1 MDEKQEIITSV
12 AEMTAGEMLR
22 NARTTGRRKREIATI
37 AKLLCIREEF
47 LTALEEG
54 DYRKIPENVYIL
66 GFARSYAVE
75 LGLDP
80 DEVIAKLKRELGI
93 AVEDKKSAEEKRQE
107 KIEEKKIEKIEKI
120 DDKKEECFCINK
132 ETGRKEKVKFVA
144 KAMVVKIKPA
154 SQYVK
159 KHWIWFSSVLAVVLV
174 AIVLSVVL
182 LKKQQA
188 DVKPVSDEN
197 QIAPV
202 VEVEPVVETIKEPDF
217 RYPVREK
224 FNEKSKKESRV
235 VLQAE
240 KESWVKIEDAR
251 GNTVFS
257 RVLVPGDVY
266 YMPLSD
272 KFKGTFG
279 NAGAIDVW
287 VDGQLVNKVGPAN
300 TRKSGISMAPDALKA
315 AGLAE

>member
-1 MDEKQEIITSV
+1 MEEKQEILSPI

-37 AKLLCIREEF
+37 SRILYIREDF

-54 DYRKIPENVYIL
+54 NYRVIPEDVYIL

-80 DEVIAKLKRELGI
+80 EVVIKKLKQELGI
-93 AVEDKKSAEEKRQE
+93 AP
-107 KIEEKKIEKIEKI
+107 IEEKTETPEPV
-120 DDKKEECFCINK
+120 KKEVVKPNRPT
-132 ETGRKEKVKFVA
+132 ETVKKDRFKFVKVA
-144 KAMVVKIKPA
+144 V
-154 SQYVK
+154 QYIK
-159 KHWIWFSSVLAVVLV
+159 KHWIWFASGFVAVLGIVALVLV
-174 AIVLSVVL
+174 LTSGGADKAQESVAQPE
-182 LKKQQA
+182 QQ
-188 DVKPVSDEN
+188 E
-197 QIAPV
+197 V
-202 VEVEPVVETIKEPDF
+202 VEQKVTGPDF

-224 FNEKSKKESRV
+224 FNEKASKESRV

-240 KESWVKIEDAR
+240 KESWVKIENAR
-251 GNTVFS
+251 GDTVFS

-266 YMPLSD
+266 YMPLGD

-287 VDGQLVNKVGPAN
+287 VDGQLIKKLGPAN
-300 TRKSGISMAPDALKA
+300 TRKTGVSMSPDALKA
-315 AGLAE
+315 LGFAQ

>member
-1 MDEKQEIITSV
+1 MEEKQEILSPI

-37 AKLLCIREEF
+37 SRILYIREDF

-54 DYRKIPENVYIL
+54 NYRVIPEDVYIL

-80 DEVIAKLKRELGI
+80 EVVIKKLKQELGI
-93 AVEDKKSAEEKRQE
+93 AP
-107 KIEEKKIEKIEKI
+107 IEEKTETPEPV
-120 DDKKEECFCINK
+120 KKEVVKPNRPT
-132 ETGRKEKVKFVA
+132 ETVKKDRLKFVKVA
-144 KAMVVKIKPA
+144 V
-154 SQYVK
+154 QYIK
-159 KHWIWFSSVLAVVLV
+159 KHWIWFASGFVAVLGIIALILVLTSGGADKAQESVAQPE
-174 AIVLSVVL
+174 
-182 LKKQQA
+182 QQ
-188 DVKPVSDEN
+188 E
-197 QIAPV
+197 V
-202 VEVEPVVETIKEPDF
+202 VEQKVTGPDF

-224 FNEKSKKESRV
+224 FNEKASKESRV

-240 KESWVKIEDAR
+240 KESWVKIENAR
-251 GNTVFS
+251 GDTVFS

-266 YMPLSD
+266 YMPLGD

-287 VDGQLVNKVGPAN
+287 VDGQLIKKLGPAN
-300 TRKSGISMAPDALKA
+300 TRKTGVSMSPDALKA
-315 AGLAE
+315 LGFAQ

>member
-1 MDEKQEIITSV
+1 MEEKQEILSPI

-37 AKLLCIREEF
+37 SRILYIREDF

-54 DYRKIPENVYIL
+54 NYRVIPEDVYIL

-80 DEVIAKLKRELGI
+80 EVVIKKLKQELGI
-93 AVEDKKSAEEKRQE
+93 TP
-107 KIEEKKIEKIEKI
+107 IEEKTETPEPV
-120 DDKKEECFCINK
+120 KKEVVKPNRPT
-132 ETGRKEKVKFVA
+132 ETVKKDRLKFVKVA
-144 KAMVVKIKPA
+144 V
-154 SQYVK
+154 QYIK
-159 KHWIWFSSVLAVVLV
+159 KHWIWFASGFVAVLGIIALILVLTSGGADKAQESVAQPE
-174 AIVLSVVL
+174 
-182 LKKQQA
+182 QQ
-188 DVKPVSDEN
+188 E
-197 QIAPV
+197 V
-202 VEVEPVVETIKEPDF
+202 VEQKVTGPDF

-224 FNEKSKKESRV
+224 FNEKASKESRV

-240 KESWVKIEDAR
+240 KESWVKIENAR
-251 GNTVFS
+251 GDTVFS

-266 YMPLSD
+266 YMPLGD

-287 VDGQLVNKVGPAN
+287 VDGQLIKKLGPAN
-300 TRKSGISMAPDALKA
+300 TRKTGVSMSPDALKA
-315 AGLAE
+315 LGFAQ